1 MSAARRYS
9 CIKYCVALIVEFEM
23 LEGYSYSTTFT
34 LSKAHLSEC
43 FEQSVAVDISIMD
56 YKRAIISLL
65 FGTCLLVFN
74 LASEYIA
81 FFVITLGILEVFS
94 THYRK
99 TWWLWRQMFG
109 KSYKSKVTMLVN
121 EIGINNSSD
130 YVNKTIEWQSITA
143 LEKTELGLIIR
154 HAKGAN
160 YLSNSC
166 LDELAIEYIDSQV
179 AVHGKELA
187 PQSV

>member
-1 MSAARRYS
+1 MSEA
-9 CIKYCVALIVEFEM
+9 
-23 LEGYSYSTTFT
+23 YSYSTTFT

-65 FGTCLLVFN
+65 FGACLLIFN
-74 LASEYIA
+74 LVSEYIA
-81 FFVITLGILEVFS
+81 FFVMTLGILEVFS

-121 EIGINNSSD
+121 GIGINNSSE
-130 YVNKTIEWQSITA
+130 YVNKTIQWQSIAA

-154 HAKGAN
+154 HSKGAN

-166 LDELAIEYIDSQV
+166 LNEPAIEYIVNQV
-179 AVHGKELA
+179 AVHGEKQVPNSL
-187 PQSV
+187 